1 MHSCPPTRTP
11 FSPRLPLAPTRQATH
26 QLGLVAWAAG
36 GDDRGGALL
45 NALPFVTSAAGD
57 AYPKA
62 TKPKGDAADAQMG
75 RTEDLLRDGVDKG
88 LVATVFAMGKECVA
102 AAARYPIFRNNT

>member
-1 MHSCPPTRTP
+1 
-11 FSPRLPLAPTRQATH
+11 
-26 QLGLVAWAAG
+26 
-36 GDDRGGALL
+36 
-45 NALPFVTSAAGD
+45 
-57 AYPKA
+57 
-62 TKPKGDAADAQMG
+62 MG